1 MRTSTGFGGAVAVVL
16 AIVCSFGTFAL
27 AQDTKKPDAPGAGAG
42 ARDQAAEME
51 MWQKYA
57 TPGKEHQMLKDQF
70 AGNWD
75 VQVKHLM
82 GPGETTTGTAKYDV
96 VMDGR
101 YLAGTFDG
109 KAMGQPFKGMSL
121 TGYDNATKKFFNT
134 WVDTMGTG
142 LLVTQG
148 TYDPST
154 KTYTFSGDMTMPNG
168 QTTKVREVVKVE
180 SNDKHVFEMY
190 MTGPQGEMKAMEITY
205 TRKK

>member
-1 MRTSTGFGGAVAVVL
+1 MRTTQKFGGTLPLVL
-16 AIVCSFGTFAL
+16 AMLCLLATVAL
-27 AQDTKKPDAPGAGAG
+27 AQETKKPDAAGAG
-42 ARDQAAEME
+42 PSAEEQAEMQA
-51 MWQKYA
+51 WQKYA

-101 YLAGTFDG
+101 YLSGTFDG
-109 KAMGQPFKGMSL
+109 KAMGQPFKGISL

-154 KTYTFSGDMTMPNG
+154 KTYTFTGDMTMPNG